1 MIEICAL
8 ASGSNGNCYYIGNN
22 EDAVLVDAGL
32 SYKQLINRME
42 SKSLDPKKVK
52 AVFIT
57 HEHGDHI
64 RGVRVLGKK
73 LDIPVYMSKG
83 TFLSAFRTWKPI
95 AYFPVEN
102 NVPVAIGHFKVFP
115 VLKNHD
121 AAEPVSYRIEYDNQ
135 SVGVFTDIGSPCDN
149 VRHHLNQCHALFLET
164 NYDVQ
169 MLKDGSYPYHLKA
182 RIDSAVGHLSNL
194 QAFELLSEHAH
205 PDLQCVFLSH
215 LSAENNR
222 PELAYNEIKPLEN
235 RFAVLLTDRFAAAEV
250 YTLKQP
256 YERLTS

>member
-8 ASGSNGNCYYIGNN
+8 ASGSNGNCYYVGN
-22 EDAVLVDAGL
+22 EEEAVLVDAGL
-32 SYKQLINRME
+32 SYKQLIKRME
-42 SKSLDPKKVK
+42 SKSLDPKKIK

-83 TFLSAFRTWKPI
+83 TYIKAFRTWKPI
-95 AYFPVEN
+95 SYLPVEN
-102 NVPVAIGHFKVFP
+102 NVPVEVSSFKIFP

-121 AAEPVSYRIEYDNQ
+121 AAEPVSYRIEYEDR
-135 SVGVFTDIGSPCDN
+135 SIGVFTDIGSPCDN
-149 VRHHLNQCHALFLET
+149 VRHHLSQCQALFLET
-164 NYDVQ
+164 NYDVR
-169 MLKDGSYPYHLKA
+169 MLKEGSYPYYLKV

-194 QAFELLSEHAH
+194 QAFELLKEHAH
-205 PDLQCVFLSH
+205 PELQCVFLSH

-222 PELAYNEIKPLEN
+222 PELAYKEFLPFVEK
-235 RFAVLLTDRFAAAEV
+235 FAVRLTDRFAAAEV
-250 YTLKQP
+250 YILN
-256 YERLTS
+256 

>member
-8 ASGSNGNCYYIGNN
+8 ASGSNGNCYYIGNH

-42 SKSLDPKKVK
+42 SKSLDPKKIR

-95 AYFPVEN
+95 SYLPVEN
-102 NVPVAIGHFKVFP
+102 NIPVTIGHFAVFP

-121 AAEPVSYRIEYDNQ
+121 AAEPVSYRIEVEGK

-149 VRHHLNQCHALFLET
+149 VRHHLSQCHALFLET
-164 NYDVQ
+164 NYDVK
-169 MLKDGSYPYHLKA
+169 MLKDGPYPYYLKV
-182 RIDSAVGHLSNL
+182 RIDSAVGHLSNI
-194 QAFELLSEHAH
+194 QAFELLKEHAH
-205 PDLQCVFLSH
+205 PDLRCVFLSH

-222 PELAYNEIKPLEN
+222 PELAFEEFRPFLEKID
-235 RFAVLLTDRFAAAEV
+235 VILTDRFAAAEI
-250 YTLKQP
+250 YTLN
-256 YERLTS
+256 